1 MVGFIGGR
9 GKGGDGERGMRR
21 GGIGRMKTLGEECR
35 ELTMKNYLQLSST
48 FPALANS
55 SVQGSKIFYFEDA

>member
-1 MVGFIGGR
+1 MVGFSGGR

-35 ELTMKNYLQLSST
+35 ELAMGQLSST
-48 FPALANS
+48 FPLANS
-55 SVQGSKIFYFEDA
+55 SVRGSRIFYFEDA

>member
-1 MVGFIGGR
+1 MVDFIGGS

-35 ELTMKNYLQLSST
+35 ELAMKHYLQLSST
-48 FPALANS
+48 FPLANS
-55 SVQGSKIFYFEDA
+55 SVRGSRIFYFEDA